1 MELPEED
8 VLDLAIE
15 IPTDDIDDLPS
26 PVFDDADSPY
36 GQKRKQWT
44 TKEDALVRE
53 CVRLHGTRSWTLVAA
68 KLPGRTGK
76 QCRERWHNHLD
87 TDIRKDAWGLAE
99 DRRLLELQRH
109 FGNKWAD
116 IAKFLPGRTDNAI
129 KNHWNSALRRGHNIE
144 HLLDEHGQLPSQFGD
159 GLPRAPSPS
168 NTGPSCAV
176 LPTSAEATKLNHLL
190 RLQPSSQ
197 LAQLCGFPLN
207 DAGAPKS
214 KQAQRGLEAVVSLLR
229 AKSAQT
235 LIDATARLAEIA
247 AAAVLKIEHDDRAKS
262 AKASSSNEANGE
274 REPPV
279 EITGRVGGS
288 SNPLSPRAA
297 FGSPDELFEGA
308 SSADPRLG
316 SFPIT
321 LLSPQPASQLETS
334 WSSMTVRSPH
344 RRCRSPV
351 PRSPRGV
358 EADRAAAQSSP
369 TSSPTSSPPL
379 QRRRRDGG
387 ADGGGAPPL
396 TPTAFLRFADQ
407 LPDDVCDYIGQHMQQ
422 PPNTC
427 VTSLA

>member
-1 MELPEED
+1 MELPDGD

-15 IPTDDIDDLPS
+15 IPTDDIDELPS
-26 PVFDDADSPY
+26 PGFDDADSPEDR

-44 TKEDALVRE
+44 SEEDAQVRE

-87 TDIRKDAWGLAE
+87 TDIRKDAWDLAE

-129 KNHWNSALRRGHNIE
+129 KNHWNSALRRGRNIE
-144 HLLDEHGQLPSQFGD
+144 HLLDELGQLPSQFPD

-168 NTGPSCAV
+168 NASTSGAV
-176 LPTSAEATKLNHLL
+176 LPTPAEATKLNHLL

-207 DAGAPKS
+207 DAGVPKS

-229 AKSAQT
+229 AKSAES
-235 LIDATARLAEIA
+235 LMDATTRLHEIA
-247 AAAVLKIEHDDRAKS
+247 AAAVVKDEHDERTKGAKGS
-262 AKASSSNEANGE
+262 GGEADVTRDE
-274 REPPV
+274 PV
-279 EITGRVGGS
+279 EITGRVGGGS
-288 SNPLSPRAA
+288 SHEPPREADL
-297 FGSPDELFEGA
+297 GSPDELFDG
-308 SSADPRLG
+308 SSSEAHLG
-316 SFPIT
+316 SFHIT
-321 LLSPQPASQLETS
+321 LLSPQTI
-334 WSSMTVRSPH
+334 RSPL
-344 RRCRSPV
+344 RRCRSPSV
-351 PRSPRGV
+351 PSSPRG
-358 EADRAAAQSSP
+358 ADADLAAAQK
-369 TSSPTSSPPL
+369 SPTSSPPQ
-379 QRRRRDGG
+379 QRRRGDGG

-396 TPTAFLRFADQ
+396 TPTALLHSPGCMDGGFDARLAEQ
-407 LPDDVCDYIGQHMQQ
+407 LPDDLGDYISQQ
-422 PPNTC
+422 IQQLPNTC